1 MKEYIERNK
10 LLSLYNSD
18 CQTAQQRYLA
28 LIDAPVADV
37 AEVSHGEWK
46 LEMTGAFQDIRSY
59 SCSNCGFRLP
69 LNPTK
74 IPLYCED
81 CGARMTEERV
91 YGESET

>member
-1 MKEYIERNK
+1 MVISQEGDDRMN
-10 LLSLYNSD
+10 
-18 CQTAQQRYLA
+18 QTAK
-28 LIDAPVADV
+28 AD
-37 AEVSHGEWK
+37 GEWK

-81 CGARMTEERV
+81 CGSRMTEEQV